1 MKIAD
6 RQFRKAL
13 LQPLLHS
20 RAQGLIHFS
29 IQQNA
34 ASFPQQAN
42 RPDGYQYRTDNTHNR
57 IQPVGT
63 PKFAS
68 GEGDNSQHR
77 SEGVGQHMNVGGAQ
91 VQVAV
96 LMLMVVVMVVVPMMM
111 VMVIFQQPGAGQ
123 IDQQPQYSHPNGLIV
138 LNGGRG
144 QQTLNRLHQ

>member
-20 RAQGLIHFS
+20 RAQGFVHFS

-34 ASFPQQAN
+34 AGFPQQAN

-68 GEGDNSQHR
+68 GESDNRQHR
-77 SEGVGQHMNVGGAQ
+77 GKGVGQHMNVGGAQ
-91 VQVAV
+91 IQVAV
-96 LMLMVVVMVVVPMMM
+96 LMLMLMLMLMLVVPMMM

-123 IDQQPQYSHPNGLIV
+123 IDQQPQYSHSNGLIV

-144 QQTLNRLHQ
+144 QQT